1 MIRIQCSFSL
11 PFFNSPDW
19 PKNRKPMVVQL
30 YSNLPDLT
38 WLAGWELTI
47 NTHKNTITS
56 FFWHEY
62 LSSRPEWEVYH
73 HCSLRVCL
81 FPLLCSAKDEWF
93 LHGPPWKREFY
104 YIKVANLKKFLFV
117 QLGDLIELV
126 SYIQRC
132 ILYNSVYNNTLR
144 LASKGYN
151 PPCCDAQC
159 LTYVPKEV
167 PPH

>member
-1 MIRIQCSFSL
+1 MALPGKGNFITLRLRI
-11 PFFNSPDW
+11 
-19 PKNRKPMVVQL
+19 K
-30 YSNLPDLT
+30 
-38 WLAGWELTI
+38 
-47 NTHKNTITS
+47 
-56 FFWHEY
+56 
-62 LSSRPEWEVYH
+62 
-73 HCSLRVCL
+73 
-81 FPLLCSAKDEWF
+81 
-93 LHGPPWKREFY
+93 
-104 YIKVANLKKFLFV
+104 KKFLFV
-117 QLGDLIELV
+117 QLGVLIELV